1 MHAIFT
7 CAPTETSY
15 QEILIYYVP
24 NLNRVKRSTN
34 GFYHEINS
42 SACQE
47 AMRLLRNM
55 RKQFRVLTK
64 RSKQQF
70 GGYLHITSILCWKLQ
85 SSIRLQYYWM
95 GNACC
100 FLSLWLWCCMLV
112 LQWRWALSPHSV
124 KLMKTK
130 RDPFL
135 WSVYWSA
142 PTLRINSLHILFFLF
157 GDGLFA
163 YLSVSPNEKKKN
175 YHMYVCSGF
184 FFPEAISVFSYHWS

>member
-47 AMRLLRNM
+47 AMCLLRNM

-70 GGYLHITSILCWKLQ
+70 GGYLHITSILCRKLQ
-85 SSIRLQYYWM
+85 SSICLQYYWM
-95 GNACC
+95 SNAAY
-100 FLSLWLWCCMLV
+100 SIIG
-112 LQWRWALSPHSV
+112 WAMHAVFFHFGCDVACLFYNGGEH
-124 KLMKTK
+124 
-130 RDPFL
+130 FH
-135 WSVYWSA
+135 
-142 PTLRINSLHILFFLF
+142 HIL
-157 GDGLFA
+157 
-163 YLSVSPNEKKKN
+163 
-175 YHMYVCSGF
+175 
-184 FFPEAISVFSYHWS
+184 

>member
-1 MHAIFT
+1 MHVIFT
-7 CAPTETSY
+7 CAPTEASY
-15 QEILIYYVP
+15 QEILTYYVP

-47 AMRLLRNM
+47 AMCLLRNM

-142 PTLRINSLHILFFLF
+142 PTWELILCIFYSFFLEM
-157 GDGLFA
+157 D
-163 YLSVSPNEKKKN
+163 SPNEKKRTIIC
-175 YHMYVCSGF
+175 MCDLDSFSWGC
-184 FFPEAISVFSYHWS
+184 ISFQLPLELNPFSL

>member
-34 GFYHEINS
+34 GFCHEINS

-47 AMRLLRNM
+47 AMCLLRNM

-70 GGYLHITSILCWKLQ
+70 GGYLHITSILCRKLQ
-85 SSIRLQYYWM
+85 SSICLQYYWM
-95 GNACC
+95 SNACC
-100 FLSLWLWCCMLV
+100 FLSLWLWCLMFV
-112 LQWRWALSPHSV
+112 LQWQWALSPHSV
-124 KLMKTK
+124 KLMKT
-130 RDPFL
+130 L
-135 WSVYWSA
+135 SV
-142 PTLRINSLHILFFLF
+142 ILSCGLYIGLPQPWELILCIFYSFFLEM
-157 GDGLFA
+157 D
-163 YLSVSPNEKKKN
+163 SPNEKKKLS
-175 YHMYVCSGF
+175 YVCVIWIL
-184 FFPEAISVFSYHWS
+184 FPEAVSVFSYHWN